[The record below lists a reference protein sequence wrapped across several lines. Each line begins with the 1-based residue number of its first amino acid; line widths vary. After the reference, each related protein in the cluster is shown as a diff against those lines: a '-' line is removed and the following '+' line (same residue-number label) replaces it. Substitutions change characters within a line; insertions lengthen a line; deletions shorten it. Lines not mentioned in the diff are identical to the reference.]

1 MGYNIFLT
9 YPGGSQSHKMK
20 TLCRTRAQAHL
31 QKILDDAELLAMAEK
46 LTIRHSGRKILD
58 IATSKPVDEIQNA
71 IEWPAVGAQRK
82 VKQPVAA
89 TLYMPE
95 AVRDWLKGEGNGNVS
110 AGFRKVM
117 QKQNPALSNE
127 WVKSK

>member
-20 TLCRTRAQAHL
+20 TLCRTIAQSHL
-31 QKILDDAELLAMAEK
+31 QQILGDTELLAMAEK
-46 LTIRHSGRKILD
+46 LTISHSGRKILD
-58 IATSKPVDEIQNA
+58 VSTSKPVEEIQTA
-71 IEWPAVGAQRK
+71 IKWPTAGAQRK

-95 AVRDWLKGEGNGNVS
+95 AVRDWLKKEGNGNVS

-117 QKQNPALSNE
+117 QKQNPALKDE
-127 WVKSK
+127 WVNPK

>member
-1 MGYNIFLT
+1 
-9 YPGGSQSHKMK
+9 MK
-20 TLCRTRAQAHL
+20 TLCRTRAQARL
-31 QKILDDAELLAMAEK
+31 DKILDDTELLAMAEK

-58 IATSKPVDEIQNA
+58 IATDKPVEEIQKA

-95 AVRDWLKGEGNGNVS
+95 AVRDWLKKEGDGNVS

-117 QKQNPALSNE
+117 QKQNPALRDE
-127 WVKSK
+127 WVNPK

>member
-1 MGYNIFLT
+1 M
-9 YPGGSQSHKMK
+9 
-20 TLCRTRAQAHL
+20 
-31 QKILDDAELLAMAEK
+31 D
-46 LTIRHSGRKILD
+46 
-58 IATSKPVDEIQNA
+58 
-71 IEWPAVGAQRK
+71 WPAVGAQRK

-117 QKQNPALSNE
+117 QKQNPALSDE